1 MKTLQQFT
9 LLLFVLI
16 QSISFAQEDK
26 LDLINQKFNT
36 LLTQQNKGVAILIKK
51 DTEINTLSLGN
62 FNLHENHVFN
72 IGSASKTFTAILLLQ
87 EVEKGTVKLSDNI
100 GMYLTPL
107 KNVDNGLTILQL
119 LTHESGLDEVIGK
132 NIQDAFYA
140 KNDSVYNIDLL
151 NQIEQNNPK
160 MIGKYDYCNTNYLLL
175 GRIIEKITDQ
185 SYFDLVR
192 ERIII
197 PLKMNNTY
205 PYLHKG
211 LPNLAT
217 PYHQEKDVTAYLNYK
232 FFANIANSAGSI
244 ASTLS
249 DMELFYTSLFETDI
263 LLKKETV
270 QQMMASGNENYG
282 LGIMKSNNANEK
294 LFGHGGNNIGYAFR
308 NAYNPKSK
316 NLFLMFSN
324 TMSIPFEKTLKNDL
338 LAYLSNEKIE
348 KFKTVNIE
356 KFKKYTGRY
365 LLKEA
370 NLTLEIIEENTK
382 LYLVVEAQGVKS
394 ELTQKNETT
403 LYDTV
408 VGATLEIIDCN
419 EKALTFSQNGFTTTI
434 NKISPKS

>member
-1 MKTLQQFT
+1 MKTLQQLT

-16 QSISFAQEDK
+16 QSMSFAQEDK
-26 LDLINQKFNT
+26 LDLISQKFNP

-51 DTEINTLSLGN
+51 DNEINTLSLGN

-87 EVEKGTVKLSDNI
+87 EVEKGKVKLSDSI

-107 KNVDNGLTILQL
+107 KNVDNGLTIQQL

-140 KNDSVYNIDLL
+140 KNDSIYNIDLL

-160 MIGKYDYCNTNYLLL
+160 MIGKFDYCNTNYLLL

-263 LLKKETV
+263 LLEKETV
-270 QQMMASGNENYG
+270 QQMMVSGNENYG
-282 LGIMKSNNANEK
+282 FGIMKSNNANEK

-308 NAYNPKSK
+308 NAYNPKTK

-324 TMSIPFEKTLKNDL
+324 TMSIPFEKTLKDDL
-338 LAYLSNEKIE
+338 LAYLSNENIE

-356 KFKKYTGRY
+356 NFKKYTGKY

-408 VGATLEIIDCN
+408 VGATLEIIDGN

>member
-1 MKTLQQFT
+1 MKTLQQLT

-16 QSISFAQEDK
+16 QSMSFAQEDK
-26 LDLINQKFNT
+26 LDLIDQKFNP

-51 DTEINTLSLGN
+51 DNEINALSLGN
-62 FNLHENHVFN
+62 FNLQENHVFN

-87 EVEKGTVKLSDNI
+87 EVEKGKVKLSDSI
-100 GMYLTPL
+100 GMYLTLL
-107 KNVDNGLTILQL
+107 KNVDNGLTIQQL

-140 KNDSVYNIDLL
+140 KNDSIYNIDLL

-282 LGIMKSNNANEK
+282 FGIMKSNNANEK

-308 NAYNPKSK
+308 NAYNPKTK

-324 TMSIPFEKTLKNDL
+324 TMSIPFEKTLKDDL
-338 LAYLSNEKIE
+338 LAYLSNENIE

-356 KFKKYTGRY
+356 NFKKYTGKY

-408 VGATLEIIDCN
+408 VGATLEIIDGN

>member
-1 MKTLQQFT
+1 MKTLQQLT

-16 QSISFAQEDK
+16 QSMSFAQEDK
-26 LDLINQKFNT
+26 LDLIDQKFNP

-51 DTEINTLSLGN
+51 DNEINALSLGN
-62 FNLHENHVFN
+62 FNLQENHVFN

-87 EVEKGTVKLSDNI
+87 EVEKGKVKLSDSI

-107 KNVDNGLTILQL
+107 KNVDNGLTIQQL

-140 KNDSVYNIDLL
+140 KNDSIYNIDLL

-263 LLKKETV
+263 LLEKETV
-270 QQMMASGNENYG
+270 QQMMVSGNENYG
-282 LGIMKSNNANEK
+282 FGIMKSNNANEK

-308 NAYNPKSK
+308 NAYNPKTK

-324 TMSIPFEKTLKNDL
+324 TMSIPFEKTLKDDL
-338 LAYLSNEKIE
+338 LAYLSNENIE

-356 KFKKYTGRY
+356 NFKKYTGKY

-408 VGATLEIIDCN
+408 VGATLEIIDGN

>member
-1 MKTLQQFT
+1 M
-9 LLLFVLI
+9 
-16 QSISFAQEDK
+16 SFAQEDK
-26 LDLINQKFNT
+26 LDLIDQKFNP

-51 DTEINTLSLGN
+51 DNEINTLSLGN

-87 EVEKGTVKLSDNI
+87 EVEKGKVKLSDSI

-107 KNVDNGLTILQL
+107 KNVDNGLTIQQL

-140 KNDSVYNIDLL
+140 KNDSIYNIDLL

-282 LGIMKSNNANEK
+282 LGIMKSNNAKEE

-308 NAYNPKSK
+308 NAYNPKTK

-324 TMSIPFEKTLKNDL
+324 TMSIPFEKTLKDDL

-348 KFKTVNIE
+348 NFKTVNIE
-356 KFKKYTGRY
+356 NFKKYTGKY

-382 LYLVVEAQGVKS
+382 LYLVVETQGVKS

-408 VGATLEIIDCN
+408 VGATLEIIDGN